1 MSSPKFEDFF
11 DFILSGRSLEY
22 SMIPIETLQNLT
34 YEWMK
39 NCAKILKLD
48 ILSAIHTAKDLTT
61 IEALLN
67 KQIQFPFGYF

>member
-1 MSSPKFEDFF
+1 
-11 DFILSGRSLEY
+11 
-22 SMIPIETLQNLT
+22 MIPIETLQNLT